1 MNCSQDTLEQDARA
15 RWRLAYSRME
25 DALAE
30 AHALEQFALR
40 ADDDE
45 ERESAID
52 DARIARQRAEQYRA
66 ECNSCAVI
74 LGNGAQW
81 RIAELEGAE

>member
-1 MNCSQDTLEQDARA
+1 MADSQHTLEQDARA

-25 DALAE
+25 DAIEE
-30 AHALEQFALR
+30 AQALEQFALL

-45 ERESAID
+45 ERDSAID
-52 DARIARQRAEQYRA
+52 DARIERQRAEQFRA

-81 RIAELEGAE
+81 RIAEIEGAE